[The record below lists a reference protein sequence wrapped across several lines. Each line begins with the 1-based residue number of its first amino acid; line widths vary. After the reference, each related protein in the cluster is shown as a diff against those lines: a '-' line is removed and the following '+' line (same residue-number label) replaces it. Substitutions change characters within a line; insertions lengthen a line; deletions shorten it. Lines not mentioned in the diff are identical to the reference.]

1 MLVNCEQKYWRSIIL
16 IMIQLYTG
24 YIKVNC
30 YSTSILKQIE
40 KKKNVELVYSKALQH
55 LSDTMQGGGFF
66 GRFITLSFM
75 EFKRKVIGEMCN
87 KQYKLVVTV
96 SILCYNGVFRTSFT
110 SHCKCTIKRH
120 QLMGRVFQIE
130 GLF

>member
-1 MLVNCEQKYWRSIIL
+1 MLVNCEQKYWRSIVL

-40 KKKNVELVYSKALQH
+40 KKKNVELVYSKALKH
-55 LSDTMQGGGFF
+55 LSDTMYGGGGGFF

-75 EFKRKVIGEMCN
+75 EFKRTVIGEMCN
-87 KQYKLVVTV
+87 KHYKLVVTV

-120 QLMGRVFQIE
+120 QLNGKGISN
-130 GLF
+130 

>member
-40 KKKNVELVYSKALQH
+40 KKKMLNWFIAKLYSIYQ
-55 LSDTMQGGGFF
+55 TQCTGGGGAF
-66 GRFITLSFM
+66 
-75 EFKRKVIGEMCN
+75 
-87 KQYKLVVTV
+87 LVD
-96 SILCYNGVFRTSFT
+96 L
-110 SHCKCTIKRH
+110 
-120 QLMGRVFQIE
+120 L
-130 GLF
+130 L

>member
-40 KKKNVELVYSKALQH
+40 KKKMLNWFIAKLYSIYQ
-55 LSDTMQGGGFF
+55 TQCRGGGFF

-120 QLMGRVFQIE
+120 QLNGKGISN
-130 GLF
+130 

>member
-40 KKKNVELVYSKALQH
+40 KKKNIAKLYSIYQ
-55 LSDTMQGGGFF
+55 TQCMGGGGAF
-66 GRFITLSFM
+66 
-75 EFKRKVIGEMCN
+75 
-87 KQYKLVVTV
+87 LVD
-96 SILCYNGVFRTSFT
+96 L
-110 SHCKCTIKRH
+110 
-120 QLMGRVFQIE
+120 L
-130 GLF
+130 L